1 MIKQKEQL
9 DESKKM
15 HIIDDLMA
23 LGVFKVNDQQLYQVS
38 IEELVEEYQK
48 HCQ

>member
-1 MIKQKEQL
+1 MIEQREQL
-9 DESKKM
+9 EENKKM